1 MILGK
6 KTKLVPISMEYLYQY
21 QKWINDPEVSD
32 MLGILGFPFSIE
44 KERKWVE
51 DNVVPSEYRYGF
63 TILTKSGKPIGNL
76 ALMEIEYIHKSA
88 VLGIM
93 IGEKEYW
100 NRGYGTD
107 AINALLGFAFDTLA
121 MNRIELRTLEI
132 NKRALACYKNCGF
145 KVEGRRRKHW
155 YYNGKYLDDILMG
168 ILVDEWRAKNRKEKK
183 K

>member
-1 MILGK
+1 
-6 KTKLVPISMEYLYQY
+6 
-21 QKWINDPEVSD
+21 

-51 DNVVPSEYRYGF
+51 DNIVPSEYRYGF
-63 TILTKSGKPIGNL
+63 TILTKNGKPIGNL